1 MNKHINKMILSIALL
16 VLVSGCATT
25 QNNDPL
31 EGVNRGVY
39 KFNDVADRYVMK
51 PVATAYKNVAPSPVR
66 KGVSNFFGNLLTI
79 TTVVNDLLQF
89 KFSQAFSDA
98 GRFVINSTFGIAGLI
113 DVASMDNIP
122 KHQEDFGQTLGYWGV
137 GNGPYLVW
145 PIYGS
150 STLRDTTGFVV
161 DTYTSDPIAYLHKDG
176 HIREHNQVRLVQ
188 LLNRRYELLDAS
200 DLVDNASIDPYAF
213 ARDSYLQHRASL
225 VQDGLVPKEILND
238 ADEFEPAEEEG
249 SANSVQEAPAPETPA
264 PEAK

>member
-1 MNKHINKMILSIALL
+1 MNKYINKIILSIALL
-16 VLVSGCATT
+16 VLVTSCATT

-31 EGVNRGVY
+31 EGINRGVY

-66 KGVSNFFGNLLTI
+66 KGVSNFFANLLTV
-79 TTVVNDLLQF
+79 TTVVNDLLQL

-98 GRFVINSTFGIAGLI
+98 GRFVINTTFGVAGLI

-176 HIREHNQVRLVQ
+176 HVREHNQVRAVQ

-200 DLVDNASIDPYAF
+200 DLVDNASLDPYAF
-213 ARDSYLQHRASL
+213 ARDSYLQHRESL
-225 VQDGLVPKEILND
+225 VKDGSPAESLKDDID
-238 ADEFEPAEEEG
+238 GFEPAEEEKLSVGQG
-249 SANSVQEAPAPETPA
+249 SSNAQ
-264 PEAK
+264 

>member
-1 MNKHINKMILSIALL
+1 MNKHINKIILSIALL
-16 VLVSGCATT
+16 GLMSGCATT

-31 EGVNRGVY
+31 EGINRGVY

-51 PVATAYKNVAPSPVR
+51 PVATTYKNVAPTPIR

-79 TTVVNDLLQF
+79 TTVVNDLLQL
-89 KFSQAFSDA
+89 KFSQAFNDA

-150 STLRDTTGFVV
+150 STLRDTTGFVF
-161 DTYTSDPIAYLHKDG
+161 DSYTSDPITYIHRAGNVKA
-176 HIREHNQVRLVQ
+176 HNQVRLVQ

-200 DLVDNASIDPYAF
+200 DLVDSASLDPYAF

-225 VQDGLVPKEILND
+225 VQDGGVTNGGSKD
-238 ADEFEPAEEEG
+238 VDGFEPAEDDKPNTEQ
-249 SANSVQEAPAPETPA
+249 VPAPES
-264 PEAK
+264 K